1 MEKQKQRFL
10 SHLSGKLRLVMV
22 GISMNN
28 RIAILITFDNH
39 SHTMMGKRT
48 GTKCD
53 ECSEFLFRLI
63 DLFLFIFLYP
73 LLLSILLKLTS
84 CATTQNNSK
93 YATISFNNIDDLM
106 KNAWSKNS
114 RSTQF

>member
-1 MEKQKQRFL
+1 MLCVKSRVPNIMEKQKQRFL

-48 GTKCD
+48 GTKCH
-53 ECSEFLFRLI
+53 ECSEFLFCLI
-63 DLFLFIFLYP
+63 DLFLFIFFFP
-73 LLLSILLKLTS
+73 LLSSMLLKLTS

-93 YATISFNNIDDLM
+93 YATISFNN
-106 KNAWSKNS
+106 
-114 RSTQF
+114 